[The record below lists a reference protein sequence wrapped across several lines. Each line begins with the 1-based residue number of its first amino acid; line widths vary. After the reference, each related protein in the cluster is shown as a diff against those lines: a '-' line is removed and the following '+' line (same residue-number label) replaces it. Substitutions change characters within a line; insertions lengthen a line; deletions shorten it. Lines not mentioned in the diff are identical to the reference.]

1 MLSTNFK
8 EKIKDIASDE
18 AFVFINWIKGT
29 STYGER
35 FFYDVLIIRQLSFPR
50 FFMRFSFANLLW
62 NRLISIKSKL
72 MNFNLNEKDIE
83 KIPFHYKCKILNN
96 NLVLV
101 AKDFQYRAEGFS
113 KEII

>member
-1 MLSTNFK
+1 
-8 EKIKDIASDE
+8 
-18 AFVFINWIKGT
+18 
-29 STYGER
+29 
-35 FFYDVLIIRQLSFPR
+35 
-50 FFMRFSFANLLW
+50 MRFSFANLLW
-62 NRLISIKSKL
+62 DRLISIKSKL